1 MTPCGCRVAA
11 VIDKMIT
18 LHTGEIKIYSG
29 AGGESALSNDYS
41 QDVRNHDA
49 QMRPQFLPS
58 QFFSRGRALSR
69 DDLLAPCCPRR

>member
-1 MTPCGCRVAA
+1 MAA

-41 QDVRNHDA
+41 QDVRNHDVA
-49 QMRPQFLPS
+49 EDARCVRSFCPHS
-58 QFFSRGRALSR
+58 FSVEDVL
-69 DDLLAPCCPRR
+69 